1 MQLLFNSAP
10 LQKGIDKIKKP
21 IPMREPFLII
31 SLGINIY
38 LMFKSLELTRM
49 LYDNAIIDLPTKRS
63 FTLLSIV
70 IPIWGYI
77 TTYRKYKRSL
87 TRS

>member
-1 MQLLFNSAP
+1 
-10 LQKGIDKIKKP
+10 
-21 IPMREPFLII
+21 MRESFLII

-38 LMFKSLELTRM
+38 LMFKSLELNRM
-49 LYDNAIIDLPTKRS
+49 LYDNAIIDLPTKKS
-63 FTLLSIV
+63 LTLLSIV

>member
-1 MQLLFNSAP
+1 
-10 LQKGIDKIKKP
+10 
-21 IPMREPFLII
+21 MRESFLII

-70 IPIWGYI
+70 IPIWGCI

-87 TRS
+87 TRF

>member
-1 MQLLFNSAP
+1 
-10 LQKGIDKIKKP
+10 
-21 IPMREPFLII
+21 MRESFLII

-38 LMFKSLELTRM
+38 LMFKSLELTRW
-49 LYDNAIIDLPTKRS
+49 LYDNTIIDLPTKRS
-63 FTLLSIV
+63 FILLSIV